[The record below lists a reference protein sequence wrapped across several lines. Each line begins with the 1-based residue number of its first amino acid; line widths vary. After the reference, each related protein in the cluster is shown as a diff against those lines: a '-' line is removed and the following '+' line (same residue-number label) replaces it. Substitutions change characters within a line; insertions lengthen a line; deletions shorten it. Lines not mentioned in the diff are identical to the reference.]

1 MEKLEPMFL
10 AGGNGKRCNF
20 CEKGIIVYQKIRH
33 WTTGYIPQENEKQK
47 LKQISVD
54 PCLQQLIH
62 NSQNVEANQT
72 SINWCCCCS
81 VTKWCLT
88 LWNTLDCSTPGFLV
102 LHYLPQ
108 LTHTHVHQVGDAI
121 QPSHPLSP
129 SSPPAFNLS
138 QHQGLF
144 LWVGSSHQEAKI
156 LELQLQHQSFQR
168 LFRVDLF

>member
-88 LWNTLDCSTPGFLV
+88 LCNPLDCSTPGFLV

-129 SSPPAFNLS
+129 SSPPALNLT
-138 QHQGLF
+138 QHQGTF
-144 LWVGSSHQEAKI
+144 QWVGFWHQVAKV
-156 LELQLQHQSFQR
+156 LEFPFQHQSFQWI
-168 LFRVDLF
+168 FRVDFL